1 MQPSRRSSLR
11 AASIIG
17 SLAATWGVLFLAAS
31 QQPGYNHLRDGISAL
46 ASRSAHLPWIGAIAI
61 AMGGIATLAASFVLR
76 RISQPAALSLALAG
90 VALLVV
96 AGTPISCAGG
106 PAGCEMYPGG
116 SNWISKTH
124 LAAVGFYEF
133 ASVSAAM
140 SAALALLRGG
150 ARRVAG
156 VCAAGALISLLLFS
170 AAPVELGLMQ
180 RAWLLL
186 HSLLLAGVPY
196 LSLPAPGGRGHG
208 VVPATHSRRAT
219 INALISP
226 EN

>member
-1 MQPSRRSSLR
+1 MRSSVWSSLGP
-11 AASIIG
+11 ALIVG
-17 SLAATWGVLFLAAS
+17 SLIVTWGLVFLAAS
-31 QQPGYNHLRDGISAL
+31 QQPGYDSLRDSISAL
-46 ASRSAHLPWIGAIAI
+46 ASRSAHLPWIGAMAI
-61 AMGGIATLAASFVLR
+61 AAGGIATLAASFLLR
-76 RISQPAALSLALAG
+76 RVSQPAALSLALAG

-96 AGTPISCAGG
+96 ALTPIRCVGG

-150 ARRVAG
+150 ARRAAV
-156 VCAAGALISLLLFS
+156 VCAAGALLSLLLFS

-180 RAWLLL
+180 RAWLLV
-186 HSLLLAGVPY
+186 HSGLLACVPY
-196 LSLPAPGGRGHG
+196 LALPVPDGR
-208 VVPATHSRRAT
+208 
-219 INALISP
+219 ALTS
-226 EN
+226 

>member
-1 MQPSRRSSLR
+1 MQSSRRSSPRTVL
-11 AASIIG
+11 IVG
-17 SLAATWGVLFLAAS
+17 SLAATWGLVFLAAS

-46 ASRSAHLPWIGAIAI
+46 ASRSAHLPWIGAMAI
-61 AMGGIATLAASFVLR
+61 ALGGVATLAASFVLR

-90 VALLVV
+90 VALLAV
-96 AGTPISCAGG
+96 AGTPISCIGG

-116 SNWISKTH
+116 SNWISKAH

-140 SAALALLRGG
+140 STALALLRGG

-156 VCAAGALISLLLFS
+156 VCAAGALVSLLLFS
-170 AAPVELGLMQ
+170 AAPIELGLMQ
-180 RAWLLL
+180 RAWLLV

-196 LSLPAPGGRGHG
+196 LALPAPGGRGRDF
-208 VVPATHSRRAT
+208 VPGTHSMRARPST
-219 INALISP
+219 P
-226 EN
+226 